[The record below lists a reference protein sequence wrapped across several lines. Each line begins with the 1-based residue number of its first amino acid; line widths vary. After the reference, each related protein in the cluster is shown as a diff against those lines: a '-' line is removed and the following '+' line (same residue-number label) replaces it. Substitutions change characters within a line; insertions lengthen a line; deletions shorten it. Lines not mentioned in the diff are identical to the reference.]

1 MHSYRTHLP
10 TDMQRRHCANTP
22 LCVLNTIAVWDY
34 WRLWNAP
41 AIIHCQHTVFL
52 LSLPLILILS
62 SYTQPKHWR
71 TGSGPQ
77 AFCVVNPEI
86 HAKERM
92 HSQKDVIA
100 VRLGV
105 VMCQRVHHLK
115 ALWMSVPRFFLME
128 LIFPP
133 KSCLMRAVDIYTAFV
148 ERNMNGE
155 LREALKIF
163 PQTELSFFHSVFFAL
178 FVSLLCLV
186 SSLNAN
192 HHAHSAEKRKMQYLP
207 LCCLSVFLSHLSL
220 VK

>member
-1 MHSYRTHLP
+1 
-10 TDMQRRHCANTP
+10 
-22 LCVLNTIAVWDY
+22 
-34 WRLWNAP
+34 
-41 AIIHCQHTVFL
+41 
-52 LSLPLILILS
+52 
-62 SYTQPKHWR
+62 
-71 TGSGPQ
+71 
-77 AFCVVNPEI
+77 
-86 HAKERM
+86 M

-115 ALWMSVPRFFLME
+115 ALWMRCGLSLPRFFLME

-133 KSCLMRAVDIYTAFV
+133 KSCPMRAVDIYTTFV

-155 LREALKIF
+155 LREALKVF
-163 PQTELSFFHSVFFAL
+163 PQTELSFFHSVFFSL
-178 FVSLLCLV
+178 FVSLLRLV